1 MKNFSKGEKLSKF
14 NVGIADTTFA
24 RVDMGAMVI
33 NEIENTTSKLN
44 LIRYTVPGM
53 KDLPVA
59 CKILF
64 DKYECEMCIALA
76 MPGPVEKDKI
86 CAHEAS
92 QGIIMCQL
100 MIGKHI
106 LECFVHEDEAET
118 PEELIKVCDNR
129 AREHAQ
135 NVIKLLLER
144 DWLEKNAGKGLR
156 QGYPDAGPIR
166 P

>member
-1 MKNFSKGEKLSKF
+1 M

-24 RVDMGAMVI
+24 RVDMGAMAI
-33 NEIENTTSKLN
+33 DEIENNTTKIK

-64 DKYECEMCIALA
+64 DKFDCEMCLALG
-76 MPGPVEKDKI
+76 MPGPEEKDKI

-92 QGIIMCQL
+92 QGIIKCQL
-100 MIGKHI
+100 MVGKHI
-106 LECFVHEDEAET
+106 IECFVHEDEAES
-118 PEELIKVCDNR
+118 PEELIAVCENR

-135 NVIKLLLER
+135 NVIKLLFDRE
-144 DWLEKNAGKGLR
+144 WLVQNAGKGLR
-156 QGYPDAGPIR
+156 QGYPDAGPIK

>member
-1 MKNFSKGEKLSKF
+1 MSKI
-14 NVGIADTTFA
+14 NVGVVDTTFA
-24 RVDMGAMVI
+24 RVDMGSMAI
-33 NEIENTTSKLN
+33 NEIETTTSKVN

-64 DKYECEMCIALA
+64 EQYECEICIALG
-76 MPGPVEKDKI
+76 MPGPDEKDKV

-100 MIGKHI
+100 MVNKHI
-106 LECFVHEDEAET
+106 IECFVHEDEAET
-118 PEELIKVCDNR
+118 PEQLIKICENR

-135 NVIKLLLER
+135 NVLKLLFEKK
-144 DWLEKNAGKGLR
+144 WLEKNAGMGLR
-156 QGYPDAGPIR
+156 QGYADVGPIK

>member
-1 MKNFSKGEKLSKF
+1 MSRF

-24 RVDMGAMVI
+24 RVDMGGMAI
-33 NEIENTTSKLN
+33 NEIENTTNRAN

-64 DKYECEMCIALA
+64 DQHDCEICLALG
-76 MPGPVEKDKI
+76 MPGVDEKDKV

-100 MIGKHI
+100 MTGKHI
-106 LECFVHEDEAET
+106 IECFVHEDEAET

-135 NVIKLLLER
+135 NVLKLLFEK
-144 DWLEKNAGKGLR
+144 DWLEKNAGMGLR
-156 QGYPDAGPIR
+156 QGYPDVGPIK

>member
-1 MKNFSKGEKLSKF
+1 MINFSKGDKLNKF
-14 NVGIADTTFA
+14 KVGIADTTFA
-24 RVDMGAMVI
+24 RVNMGKMAI
-33 NEIENTTSKLN
+33 NEIETTTTKVS
-44 LIRYTVPGM
+44 LIQYTVPGM

-64 DKYECEMCIALA
+64 DQYECEICLA
-76 MPGPVEKDKI
+76 IGMPGPDEIDKI

-100 MIGKHI
+100 LAGKHI
-106 LECFVHEDEAET
+106 IECFVHEDEAET
-118 PEELIKVCDNR
+118 PEELIKVCENR

-135 NVIKLLLER
+135 NVLNLLFNK
-144 DWLEKNAGKGLR
+144 DWFQKNAGTGLR

>member
-1 MKNFSKGEKLSKF
+1 MSKI

-24 RVDMGAMVI
+24 RVDMGAMAI
-33 NEIENTTSKLN
+33 NEIENTTSRVK

-53 KDLPVA
+53 KDLPIA

-64 DKYECEMCIALA
+64 DQYECEMCMALG
-76 MPGPVEKDKI
+76 MPGLDEKDKI

-92 QGIIMCQL
+92 QGIITCQL
-100 MIGKHI
+100 MTGKHI
-106 LECFVHEDEAET
+106 IECFVHEDEAEK

-129 AREHAQ
+129 ARKHAQ
-135 NVIKLLLER
+135 NILKLLFEK
-144 DWLEKNAGKGLR
+144 DWLERNAGMGLR
-156 QGYPDAGPIR
+156 QGYPDAGPIK

>member
-1 MKNFSKGEKLSKF
+1 MSKIT
-14 NVGIADTTFA
+14 VGIVDTTFA
-24 RVDMGAMVI
+24 RVDMGRMAI
-33 NEIENTTSKLN
+33 NEIENTTSNVN

-64 DKYECEMCIALA
+64 DQHECEMCLALG
-76 MPGPVEKDKI
+76 MPGPDDKDKV

-100 MIGKHI
+100 MTGKHI
-106 LECFVHEDEAET
+106 IECFVHEDEAKT
-118 PEELIKVCDNR
+118 PDELIKVCDNR

-135 NVIKLLLER
+135 NVLKLLFEK
-144 DWLEKNAGKGLR
+144 DWLNKNAGMGLR
-156 QGYPDAGPIR
+156 QGYPDVGPIKS
-166 P
+166 

>member
-1 MKNFSKGEKLSKF
+1 LSKY

-24 RVDMGAMVI
+24 RVDMGAMGI
-33 NEIENTTSKLN
+33 NEIENETSRVR

-64 DKYECEMCIALA
+64 DQHECEICLA
-76 MPGPVEKDKI
+76 YGMPGPDEKDKV

-100 MIGKHI
+100 MTGKHI
-106 LECFVHEDEAET
+106 IECFVHEDEAAT
-118 PEELIKVCDNR
+118 PEELTEVCDNR

-135 NVIKLLLER
+135 NVLKLLFDKE
-144 DWLEKNAGKGLR
+144 WLEKNAGKGLR
-156 QGYPDAGPIR
+156 QGYPDAGPIK

>member
-1 MKNFSKGEKLSKF
+1 MAKI

-24 RVDMGAMVI
+24 RVDMGAMAI
-33 NEIENTTSKLN
+33 DEIETSTTKVN

-64 DKYECEMCIALA
+64 EQYDCEMCMALG
-76 MPGPVEKDKI
+76 MPGPEEKDKV

-92 QGIIMCQL
+92 QGIISCQL
-100 MIGKHI
+100 QTGKHI
-106 LECFVHEDEAET
+106 LECFIFSSEADT
-118 PEELIKVCDNR
+118 PEELIKICENR

-135 NVIKLLLER
+135 NVLKLLFDKE
-144 DWLEKNAGKGLR
+144 WLIQNAGKGLR
-156 QGYPDAGPIR
+156 QGFPDEGPIK

>member
-1 MKNFSKGEKLSKF
+1 LSKF
-14 NVGIADTTFA
+14 NVGVADTTFA
-24 RVDMGAMVI
+24 RVDMGGMAI
-33 NEIENTTSKLN
+33 NEIENTTSRIN

-64 DKYECEMCIALA
+64 DKYDCEVCIALG
-76 MPGPVEKDKI
+76 MPGPDEKDKI

-100 MIGKHI
+100 MSGKHI
-106 LECFVHEDEAET
+106 IECFVHEDEAET

-135 NVIKLLLER
+135 NVIKLLFEK

-166 P
+166 S

>member
-1 MKNFSKGEKLSKF
+1 MSKI

-24 RVDMGAMVI
+24 RVDMGAMAI
-33 NEIENTTSKLN
+33 DEIENTTSRMR

-64 DKYECEMCIALA
+64 DQHNCEMCIALG
-76 MPGPVEKDKI
+76 MPGAAEIDKV

-100 MIGKHI
+100 MTGKHI
-106 LECFVHEDEAET
+106 IECFVHEDEAET

-135 NVIKLLLER
+135 NVLKLLFDKE
-144 DWLEKNAGKGLR
+144 WLEKNAGKGLR
-156 QGYPDAGPIR
+156 QGYPDAGPIKQ
-166 P
+166 

>member
-1 MKNFSKGEKLSKF
+1 MSKI

-24 RVDMGAMVI
+24 RVDMGAMAI
-33 NEIENTTSKLN
+33 DEIENTTSRMR

-64 DKYECEMCIALA
+64 DQHNCEMCIALG
-76 MPGPVEKDKI
+76 MPGAAEIDKV

-100 MIGKHI
+100 MTGKHI
-106 LECFVHEDEAET
+106 IECFVHEDEAET

-135 NVIKLLLER
+135 NVIKLLFDKE
-144 DWLEKNAGKGLR
+144 WLEKNAGKGLR
-156 QGYPDAGPIR
+156 QGYPDAGPIK

>member
-1 MKNFSKGEKLSKF
+1 MSKI

-24 RVDMGAMVI
+24 RVDMGAMAI
-33 NEIENTTSKLN
+33 DEIENTTSRMR

-53 KDLPVA
+53 KDLPIA

-64 DKYECEMCIALA
+64 DQHNCEMCIALG
-76 MPGPVEKDKI
+76 MPGAAEIDKV

-100 MIGKHI
+100 MTGKHI
-106 LECFVHEDEAET
+106 IECFVHEDEAET

-135 NVIKLLLER
+135 NVIKLLFDKE
-144 DWLEKNAGKGLR
+144 WLEKNAGKGLR
-156 QGYPDAGPIR
+156 QGYPDAGPIK

>member
-1 MKNFSKGEKLSKF
+1 MSKY

-24 RVDMGAMVI
+24 RVDMGAMGI
-33 NEIENTTSKLN
+33 NEIENETSRVR

-53 KDLPVA
+53 KDLPIA

-64 DKYECEMCIALA
+64 DQYECEICLA
-76 MPGPVEKDKI
+76 YGMPGPDEKDKV

-100 MIGKHI
+100 MTGKHI
-106 LECFVHEDEAET
+106 IECFVHEDEAE
-118 PEELIKVCDNR
+118 PDEELIKVCDNR

-135 NVIKLLLER
+135 NVLKLLFER
-144 DWLEKNAGKGLR
+144 EWLEKNAGKGLR
-156 QGYPDAGPIR
+156 QGYPDAGPIK

>member
-1 MKNFSKGEKLSKF
+1 MSKI

-24 RVDMGAMVI
+24 RVDMGAMAI
-33 NEIENTTSKLN
+33 DEIENTTSRMR

-53 KDLPVA
+53 KDLPIA

-64 DKYECEMCIALA
+64 DQHNCEMCIALG
-76 MPGPVEKDKI
+76 MPGAAEIDKI

-100 MIGKHI
+100 MTGKHI
-106 LECFVHEDEAET
+106 IECFVHEDEAET

-135 NVIKLLLER
+135 NVIKLLFDKE
-144 DWLEKNAGKGLR
+144 WLEKNAGKGLR
-156 QGYPDAGPIR
+156 QGYPDAGPIKS
-166 P
+166 

>member
-1 MKNFSKGEKLSKF
+1 MSKF
-14 NVGIADTTFA
+14 NVGVADTTFA
-24 RVDMGAMVI
+24 RVDMGAMGI
-33 NEIENTTSKLN
+33 NEIENTTSRIK

-64 DKYECEMCIALA
+64 DQYECEMCLALG
-76 MPGPVEKDKI
+76 MPGPAEKDKV

-92 QGIIMCQL
+92 QGLIMCQL
-100 MIGKHI
+100 MTGKHI
-106 LECFVHEDEAET
+106 IECFVHEDEAET

-129 AREHAQ
+129 AREHDQ
-135 NVIKLLLER
+135 NVIKLLFEKEWLER
-144 DWLEKNAGKGLR
+144 NAGKGLR
-156 QGYPDAGPIR
+156 QGYPDAGPIK

>member
-1 MKNFSKGEKLSKF
+1 MSKI

-24 RVDMGAMVI
+24 RVDMGAMAI
-33 NEIENTTSKLN
+33 DEIENTTSRMR

-53 KDLPVA
+53 KDLPIA

-64 DKYECEMCIALA
+64 DQHNCEMCLALG
-76 MPGPVEKDKI
+76 MPGAAEIDKV

-100 MIGKHI
+100 MTGKHI
-106 LECFVHEDEAET
+106 IECFVHEDEAET
-118 PEELIKVCDNR
+118 PEELIRVCDNR

-135 NVIKLLLER
+135 NVLKLLFEKE
-144 DWLEKNAGKGLR
+144 WLEKNSGKGLR
-156 QGYPDAGPIR
+156 QGYPDAGPIK

>member
-1 MKNFSKGEKLSKF
+1 MTKI

-24 RVDMGAMVI
+24 RVNMGKRAI
-33 NEIENTTSKLN
+33 NEIETTTSRVK

-64 DKYECEMCIALA
+64 DQYGCEICMAIG
-76 MPGPVEKDKI
+76 MPGSAEKDKI

-92 QGIIMCQL
+92 QGIMMCQL
-100 MIGKHI
+100 LTGKHI
-106 LECFVHEDEAET
+106 IECFVHEDEAET
-118 PEELIKVCDNR
+118 SEELINVCNNR
-129 AREHAQ
+129 ARKHAQ
-135 NVIKLLLER
+135 NVLKLLF
-144 DWLEKNAGKGLR
+144 EKEWFIENAGNGLR
-156 QGYPDAGPIR
+156 QGYPDVGPIK

>member
-1 MKNFSKGEKLSKF
+1 MAKI

-24 RVDMGAMVI
+24 RVDMGAMAI
-33 NEIENTTSKLN
+33 DEIETSTTKCN

-64 DKYECEMCIALA
+64 EKHECEICMALA
-76 MPGPVEKDKI
+76 MPGAEEIDKV

-92 QGIIMCQL
+92 QGIISCQL
-100 MIGKHI
+100 QIGKHI
-106 LECFVHEDEAET
+106 IECFVHEDEAES
-118 PEELIKVCDNR
+118 PEVLLQVCENR

-135 NVIKLLLER
+135 NVLKLLFDK
-144 DWLEKNAGKGLR
+144 DWLVKYAGKGLR
-156 QGYPDAGPIR
+156 QGYSDEGPIKS
-166 P
+166 

>member
-1 MKNFSKGEKLSKF
+1 M

-33 NEIENTTSKLN
+33 DEIESITSKMR

-64 DKYECEMCIALA
+64 DQHNCEMCIALG
-76 MPGPVEKDKI
+76 MPGPAEKDKV

-100 MIGKHI
+100 MTGKHI
-106 LECFVHEDEAET
+106 IECFVHEDEAET

-135 NVIKLLLER
+135 NVLKLLFDKE
-144 DWLEKNAGKGLR
+144 WLEKNAGKGLR
-156 QGYPDAGPIR
+156 QGYPDAGPIK

>member
-1 MKNFSKGEKLSKF
+1 MGKV

-24 RVDMGAMVI
+24 RVDMGAMAI
-33 NEIENTTSKLN
+33 DEIENTTTKVN
-44 LIRYTVPGM
+44 IIRYTVPGM

-64 DKYECEMCIALA
+64 EKHECEICLALG
-76 MPGPVEKDKI
+76 MPGPVDKDKI

-92 QGIIMCQL
+92 QGIIQCQL
-100 MIGKHI
+100 MVGKHI
-106 LECFVHEDEAET
+106 IECFVHEDEAET
-118 PEELIKVCDNR
+118 PEELVAVCDNR

-135 NVIKLLLER
+135 NVLKLLFDKE
-144 DWLEKNAGKGLR
+144 WLAKHAGKGLR
-156 QGYPDAGPIR
+156 QGFLDAGPIK

>member
-1 MKNFSKGEKLSKF
+1 MSKF
-14 NVGIADTTFA
+14 NVGVADTTFA
-24 RVDMGAMVI
+24 RVDMGGMAI
-33 NEIENTTSKLN
+33 DEIEITTSK
-44 LIRYTVPGM
+44 IHIVRYTVPGM

-64 DKYECEMCIALA
+64 DQHNCEICIALG
-76 MPGPVEKDKI
+76 MPGSDQKDKI

-100 MIGKHI
+100 MTGKHI
-106 LECFVHEDEAET
+106 IECFVHEDEAET
-118 PEELIKVCDNR
+118 AEELIKVCENR

-135 NVIKLLLER
+135 NVIKLLFEK
-144 DWLEKNAGKGLR
+144 DWLEKNAGAGLR
-156 QGYPDAGPIR
+156 QGYPDAGPIK